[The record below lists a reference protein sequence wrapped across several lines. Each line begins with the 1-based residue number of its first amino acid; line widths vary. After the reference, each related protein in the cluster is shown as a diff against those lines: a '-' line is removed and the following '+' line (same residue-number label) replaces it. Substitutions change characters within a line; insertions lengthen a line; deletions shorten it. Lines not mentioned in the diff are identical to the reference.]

1 MKEDFKED
9 FTHPLNLVSYLRIY
23 DNVLSKPIHE
33 NIIDI
38 SKSPIA
44 KFKKATIHQDTTIG
58 TWNPKVNEEI
68 RSTEHW
74 GLSNLDESK
83 TCQYLCNLFRNVVC
97 TYIRKYMQSISLK
110 NNGFS
115 INNIEFLK
123 YVKGGHYIFH
133 HDDCANNPR
142 TFSCIYF
149 VNDDYEGGE
158 LCFST
163 LGSSANKIPHLTV
176 SPQANSLIIFP
187 SSFLYQHKVNP
198 VIKGERYSII
208 SWLRA

>member
-1 MKEDFKED
+1 MKFIKYVLLAFIVLIIFFTVLVNYNLRDRHPDF
-9 FTHPLNLVSYLRIY
+9 
-23 DNVLSKPIHE
+23 
-33 NIIDI
+33 NID
-38 SKSPIA
+38 
-44 KFKKATIHQDTTIG
+44 
-58 TWNPKVNEEI
+58 
-68 RSTEHW
+68 
-74 GLSNLDESK
+74 
-83 TCQYLCNLFRNVVC
+83 
-97 TYIRKYMQSISLK
+97 ISLK

-115 INNIEFLK
+115 INNNEFLK

-187 SSFLYQHKVNP
+187 SSFLSQHRINP